1 MANKSL
7 SCSLSVLLIGFQAI
21 ENSEEMKLKM
31 KKENSEEPKALVPDK
46 VGLLISIFIVHLYLK
61 SHA

>member
-1 MANKSL
+1 MANNSL

-31 KKENSEEPKALVPDK
+31 KRENSEEPKALVPDK
-46 VGLLISIFIVHLYLK
+46 VSLLISIFIVHLYWK

>member
-1 MANKSL
+1 MANTSL

-31 KKENSEEPKALVPDK
+31 KRENSEEPKASVPDK
-46 VGLLISIFIVHLYLK
+46 VGLLISFL
-61 SHA
+61 